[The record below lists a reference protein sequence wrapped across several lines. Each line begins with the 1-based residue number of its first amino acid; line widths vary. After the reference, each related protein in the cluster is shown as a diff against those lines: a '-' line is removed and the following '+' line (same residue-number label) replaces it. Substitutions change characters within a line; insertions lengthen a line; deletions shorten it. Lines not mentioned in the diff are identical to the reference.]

1 MQMEYMLFVV
11 GFFLLIFGAEWLIDG
26 VSKLASRLG
35 VSSLIIGLTV
45 VAFGTSLPELV
56 VSLYSAAND
65 APELAV
71 GDILGSNIANT
82 LLVLGVV
89 AVITPIYVHRK
100 VVWREVSFN
109 IAASIILLVLV
120 AGEQFLGP
128 NAILGLSRF
137 DGIILVSY
145 FALFLIYTFR
155 KHHLHALATQNKPR
169 GEKKAK
175 ISSSIGMTTLGIIG
189 LVVGGQWIVN
199 GAISL
204 SEYLGV
210 SEDFVGLTIVALGTS
225 MPELA
230 TSIAATRRKKVDI
243 AVGNVVG
250 SNLFNILWVLG
261 LTAVVQPIEFSSV
274 QVVNTALVALASI
287 TLFALV
293 AVGKRKHQLS
303 RIEGLSLLS
312 FYAFYLIILYYLLTL
327 F

>member
-1 MQMEYMLFVV
+1 MLMEYVLFVV

-26 VSKLASRLG
+26 ASKLASRLG

-71 GDILGSNIANT
+71 GNILGSNIANT
-82 LLVLGVV
+82 LLILGVV
-89 AVITPIYVHRK
+89 AVITPVYVHRK
-100 VVWREVSFN
+100 VVWREVLFN
-109 IAASIILLVLV
+109 IAASVLLLLLVV
-120 AGEQFLGP
+120 GEQFLDP
-128 NAILGLSRF
+128 NAIVGLSRF

-145 FALFLIYTFR
+145 FVLFIVYAFR
-155 KHHLHALATQNKPR
+155 KHHLHALAVENKPK
-169 GEKKAK
+169 GKKKTK
-175 ISSSIGMTTLGIIG
+175 ISASVGMITLGIIG
-189 LVVGGQWIVN
+189 LVVGGQWIVD
-199 GAISL
+199 GAISI

-210 SEDFVGLTIVALGTS
+210 GEGFIGLTIVALGTS

-230 TSIAATRRKKVDI
+230 ASIAAIRKKKVDI

-261 LTAVVQPIEFSSV
+261 LTAVVQPIEFSTV
-274 QVVNTALVALASI
+274 QVVNTALVAIASI
-287 TLFALV
+287 TLFALLTI
-293 AVGKRKHQLS
+293 GKRKHQLS
-303 RIEGLSLLS
+303 GLEGLALLS
-312 FYAFYLIILYYLLTL
+312 FYAFYMIILYYLLTH